1 MAKYV
6 ISVDHEKCIG
16 CGACEQNCDNFKLS
30 DGKSNPIKPEVDEI
44 GCNQE
49 AADGCPVSAINVEKK

>member
-1 MAKYV
+1 MAKYK

-30 DGKSNPIKPEVDEI
+30 DSKSNPIISEVDEI
-44 GCNQE
+44 GCNQA
-49 AADGCPVSAINVEKK
+49 AADGCPVGAISVEEV